1 MTSMRSRVQAYLA
14 QRRALGFELDRQGRQ
29 LENFARYADGRR
41 HRGFLTRQL
50 AIQWACLPKGAQRS
64 YWAGRL
70 QVVRTF
76 ARYLL
81 LTEPKTQI
89 PPRHLFGPANR
100 RQPPHLY
107 SAAQIRLLLRRA
119 GQLTGRLRPHTFHTL
134 IGLLACTGLRISEAL
149 ALKLEDVDLPQS
161 LLTVRKSKYGKS
173 RIVPLHRTAIPHLRA
188 YATRR
193 QKLFPLA
200 ASFFVSER
208 GGPLALGTVDHL
220 FITLRQG
227 IPYNRRPPRLHD
239 FRHTVACRVLQR
251 WQASR
256 KGAGQRIAV
265 LSRFLGHAQ
274 VTDTYWYFTAFP
286 KLMAEADR
294 HSTRIHH
301 ENS

>member
-29 LENFARYADGRR
+29 LEDFARYADGRR

-50 AIQWACLPKGAQRS
+50 AIQWACLPKGGQRS

-76 ARYLL
+76 AQHLL

-89 PPRHLFGPANR
+89 PPRHLFGSANR

-149 ALKLEDVDLPQS
+149 ALKLEDVDLQQS
-161 LLTVRKSKYGKS
+161 LLTVRESKYGKS
-173 RIVPLHRTAIPHLRA
+173 RIVPLHRTAIPRLRA

-200 ASFFVSER
+200 TCFFVSER
-208 GGPLALGTVDHL
+208 GSPLALGTVDHL
-220 FITLRQG
+220 FMTLRQG
-227 IPYNRRPPRLHD
+227 IPYNQRPPSLARFSSHRSLPG
-239 FRHTVACRVLQR
+239 FAAL
-251 WQASR
+251 
-256 KGAGQRIAV
+256 AGQPERSRPAHRSLISFPWTCSGHRHLLV
-265 LSRFLGHAQ
+265 LHRFSQ
-274 VTDTYWYFTAFP
+274 TDGGGGAAFHTYP
-286 KLMAEADR
+286 P
-294 HSTRIHH
+294 
-301 ENS
+301 